1 MFELKKACKA
11 GSVHKLFSAINF
23 YRWETPWAR
32 LFPLRLVLRLGAE
45 YRYYPCPLVSVRS
58 RQPLYTDIGH
68 TIINVLAVSIYDFL
82 YFHTYFDKLEG
93 TGPHCI

>member
-1 MFELKKACKA
+1 MGCENLQNIYVYSIVNNFC
-11 GSVHKLFSAINF
+11 SVKEIYKIVEKIIF

-45 YRYYPCPLVSVRS
+45 YRYYPCPLVSVRG

-68 TIINVLAVSIYDFL
+68 TIINVLAVSV
-82 YFHTYFDKLEG
+82 
-93 TGPHCI
+93 